1 MRGFRDAI
9 AGTSLYVVGPND
21 DFDDVKKAAIEEMKS
36 VTKAASEGM
45 KSVMSKVDK
54 TCRGVCIQASTWG
67 SLEALLAFF
76 ISSKMSIPVRDKHR
90 SCA

>member
-1 MRGFRDAI
+1 MRGLRDAI

-21 DFDDVKKAAIEEMKS
+21 DLEDVKKAAMEEMKS
-36 VTKAASEGM
+36 VTEAASEGM

-54 TCRGVCIQASTWG
+54 TCEGVCMRASTWG

-76 ISSKMSIPVRDKHR
+76 MS
-90 SCA
+90 